1 MGAIDVRSIKKA
13 KTFIRK
19 SARALRNFANPRD
32 YKRWVARY
40 DTLTVEERRR
50 ISNNIAKLSRTPII
64 SVIMPVSE
72 NDWPWLFATL
82 RSLQAQLY
90 PYWELCLI
98 SDGPVSEQQ
107 RADLHGF
114 VGRESRIRV
123 VFRNDAAARSTK
135 VNAALLLAS
144 GDAIT
149 LIDAGDVLPEHALY
163 WVAKEILT
171 HPDARLIFSDEDKI
185 DHDGIRID
193 PWFKPDWNP
202 ALMLSYDAFGRLG
215 VYERALVESV
225 SGFRHGFDGNE
236 EYDLALRCSRAIDRK
251 RIRHIPRVLY
261 HRRLRKVSALSCAI
275 SKVWETG
282 CRAITDHLVELGL
295 SAEVRRG
302 CGMGYQVRYEIPSSH
317 PRVSVLVP
325 TTARPKLLEPCIDSL
340 LGRTRYDEFEVLLL
354 ANEAELRFS
363 DRAALLKRVSENPGV
378 QVLAYPNRPFNYSWV
393 SNWGARQA
401 SGDILCFLNDDTEV
415 ISGDWLEHLVARVL
429 LPGVAAAG
437 PMLYYSNDTIQHAG
451 VVLGF
456 GGVAGHAC
464 HMEPRGAFG
473 YFGRACLEQDVS
485 CVTAACMVI
494 RREVF
499 HELRGFDEELP
510 VAYND
515 VDFCLRVRKAEWR
528 IIWTPLAELY
538 HHESASLGRHN
549 SRERAEQFSSAVAL
563 MRHRWGTTL
572 DSDPFY
578 NRNLS
583 LVRPYALAFPP
594 R

>member
-1 MGAIDVRSIKKA
+1 VWHFLLNADVMGKSMLPMWTAKA
-13 KTFIRK
+13 FIRR
-19 SARALRNFANPRD
+19 AGGALRDFIFPRD

-40 DTLTVEERRR
+40 DTLSPVQRQKIRDE
-50 ISNNIAKLSRTPII
+50 IARLPKSPVI
-64 SVIMPVSE
+64 SVILPVSLH
-72 NDWPWLFATL
+72 DQPSLLATV
-82 RSLQAQLY
+82 RSLQNQLY
-90 PYWELCLI
+90 PHWELCVAADSSI
-98 SDGPVSEQQ
+98 SELSRAELRQFTWQDG
-107 RADLHGF
+107 
-114 VGRESRIRV
+114 RIRS
-123 VFRNDAAARSTK
+123 VFCKDTTTWSAKA
-135 VNAALLLAS
+135 NAALLLAS
-144 GDAIT
+144 GGFVAPIDPGDA
-149 LIDAGDVLPEHALY
+149 LPEQALY
-163 WVAKEILT
+163 WVAREILS
-171 HPDARLIFSDEDKI
+171 HSDARLIFSDEDKI
-185 DHDGIRID
+185 DDDANRFE

-215 VYERALVESV
+215 IYERALVESV
-225 SGFRHGFDGNE
+225 GGFRHGFDGNE

-275 SKVWETG
+275 SEVWETG
-282 CRAITDHLVELGL
+282 RRAITDHLVELGL

-302 CGMGYQVRYEIPSSH
+302 CSMGYQVHYEIPSSH

-340 LGRTRYDEFEVLLL
+340 LGRTRYDEFRVLLL
-354 ANEAELRFS
+354 VNEAELRFS
-363 DRAALLKRVSENPGV
+363 DRADLLKRVSENPGV

-437 PMLYYSNDTIQHAG
+437 PMLYYSNDAIQHAG

-499 HELRGFDEELP
+499 HELQGFDEELP

-515 VDFCLRVRKAEWR
+515 VNLLRSVATIRANVLNNSQV
-528 IIWTPLAELY
+528 P
-538 HHESASLGRHN
+538 SL
-549 SRERAEQFSSAVAL
+549 
-563 MRHRWGTTL
+563 
-572 DSDPFY
+572 
-578 NRNLS
+578 
-583 LVRPYALAFPP
+583 
-594 R
+594 